1 MARILVVDD
10 DPLICSA
17 MQTWLESNGFEV
29 VVADG
34 GRTGLNALERSAFD
48 VMIVDIFVPG
58 MDGFE
63 SIRTFHQRA
72 PEVPIIATSG
82 LMFREHHGPAP
93 DFLGMAAHLGAA
105 YCLRK
110 PFKAWELVE
119 AIDQCLL
126 EPVVRR
132 KNGTHAAR
140 RISLLAA
147 LRH

>member
-17 MQTWLESNGFEV
+17 MQTWLENNGFEV

-34 GRTGLNALERSAFD
+34 GRVGLNVLERSAFD
-48 VMIVDIFVPG
+48 LMVIDIFMPG

-63 SIRTFHQRA
+63 SIRTFHQHA

-82 LMFREHHGPAP
+82 LTFREHHGPAP
-93 DFLGMAAHLGAA
+93 DFLGMATHLGAA
-105 YCLRK
+105 HCLRK

-119 AIDQCLL
+119 AIDQCLS
-126 EPVVRR
+126 EPIVRR
-132 KNGTHAAR
+132 KIGTTPAKS
-140 RISLLAA
+140 ILLAA
-147 LRH
+147 SMRF